1 MDLAIKNR
9 VALVTGASR
18 GIGAAVCSN
27 LLREGAIVIGI
38 GRSSSDLD
46 EIRKINS
53 NFHPIELD
61 LTGVDSIQELAS
73 IMRSMSLSPDI
84 IVNNLG
90 GNLGITNPMCSYQ
103 EFMEVMR
110 FNFGIAMDL
119 NNLFIPSMI
128 KREWGRICHVSSIS
142 ALENQGPPA
151 YGAAK
156 AAINAYVRSLSRYLA
171 EKNVVINGVM
181 PGAIFTE
188 GGYWDDVSRNRPD
201 HLTKYLEERMAIKRL
216 GELSEISELITFLVS
231 EHASFMV
238 GSNVLADGGQGRVF
252 TAIE

>member
-128 KREWGRICHVSSIS
+128 KRGWGRVCHVSSIS

>member
-73 IMRSMSLSPDI
+73 IMRSMSFSPDI

>member
-27 LLREGAIVIGI
+27 LLREGAIVIGV
-38 GRSSSDLD
+38 GRSSLELD
-46 EIRKINS
+46 EIRKTHS
-53 NFHPIELD
+53 NFYPIVLD
-61 LTGVDSIQELAS
+61 LTGINSIQELDS
-73 IMRSMSLSPDI
+73 TVRSMSLLPDI

-110 FNFGIAMDL
+110 FNFGIGMDL

-128 KREWGRICHVSSIS
+128 ERGWGRICHVSSIS

-156 AAINAYVRSLSRYLA
+156 AAINAYVRSLSRFLA

-188 GGYWDDVSRNRPD
+188 GGYWDNVSKNRPD

>member
-46 EIRKINS
+46 EIRRINS

>member
-1 MDLAIKNR
+1 
-9 VALVTGASR
+9 
-18 GIGAAVCSN
+18 
-27 LLREGAIVIGI
+27 
-38 GRSSSDLD
+38 
-46 EIRKINS
+46 
-53 NFHPIELD
+53 
-61 LTGVDSIQELAS
+61 
-73 IMRSMSLSPDI
+73 
-84 IVNNLG
+84 
-90 GNLGITNPMCSYQ
+90 MCSYQ

>member
-27 LLREGAIVIGI
+27 LLREGAIVIGV
-38 GRSSSDLD
+38 GRSALELS
-46 EIRKINS
+46 EIREMHS
-53 NFHPIELD
+53 NFYPIPLD
-61 LTGVDSIQELAS
+61 LTGVNSIQELDS
-73 IMRSMSLSPDI
+73 ILRSMSLSPDI

-110 FNFGIAMDL
+110 FNFGIGMDL

-128 KREWGRICHVSSIS
+128 ERGWGRICHVSSIS

-156 AAINAYVRSLSRYLA
+156 AAINAYVRSLSRFLA

-188 GGYWDDVSRNRPD
+188 GGYWDDVSKNRPD

>member
-1 MDLAIKNR
+1 MDLGIKNR
-9 VALVTGASR
+9 IALVTGASR

-27 LLREGAIVIGI
+27 LLREGAIVIGV
-38 GRSSSDLD
+38 GRNSNDLN
-46 EIRKINS
+46 EIRKTHS
-53 NFHPIELD
+53 NFYPIVLDLNQSNSLQELD
-61 LTGVDSIQELAS
+61 SAVK
-73 IMRSMSLSPDI
+73 SMSFLPDI
-84 IVNNLG
+84 LVNNLG

-103 EFMEVMR
+103 EFMDVMR
-110 FNFGIAMDL
+110 FNFGIGMEL
-119 NNLFIPSMI
+119 NNLFIPSMVE
-128 KREWGRICHVSSIS
+128 RGWGRICHVSSIS

-156 AAINAYVRSLSRYLA
+156 AAINAYVRSLSRFLA

-181 PGAIFTE
+181 PGAIYTE
-188 GGYWDDVSRNRPD
+188 GGYWDEVTRNRPQ

-252 TAIE
+252 CATE

>member
-1 MDLAIKNR
+1 VDLAIKNR

-46 EIRKINS
+46 EIRRINS